1 MIERHSQG
9 HGQAHGHTQG
19 HDHSAHNHARGSL
32 TQRAAIASVSMAS
45 FLLVLKSWAAW
56 QTGSVSMLGSLADTG
71 LDIIASLVTLF
82 SVRLAA
88 QPADGDHRFGHG
100 KAEALAALFQ
110 TAIITVSAFAIGW
123 RGISRFGAAVR
134 PEHPEFGIGV
144 SVVAIATTFALITY
158 QRFVVKKTGSVAIH
172 ADHVHYS
179 SDLLLN
185 ASVIAALVLDS
196 WLHVR
201 GADPLFGVAIAGWL
215 LWHARDVAST
225 AIDQLMDKEWP
236 AEKRERF
243 IAVARS
249 HPELKGI
256 HDMRTRTSG
265 AHDFVQFH
273 VWVDP
278 NMTVLDAHRVMDE
291 VEAQLMAEFPGT
303 EVLIHPD
310 PEGHSD
316 DEHGYKP
323 SETVEHHEH

>member
-1 MIERHSQG
+1 
-9 HGQAHGHTQG
+9 
-19 HDHSAHNHARGSL
+19 
-32 TQRAAIASVSMAS
+32 MAM
-45 FLLVLKSWAAW
+45 FLLGLKGWAAW

-71 LDIIASLVTLF
+71 LDIVASLVTLY

-88 QPADGDHRFGHG
+88 QPADHDHRFGHG

-110 TAIITVSAFAIGW
+110 TGIIIASAIAIGW
-123 RGISRFGAAVR
+123 RGISQFGHDT
-134 PEHPEFGIGV
+134 PPTHPELGIGV
-144 SVVAIATTFALITY
+144 SVVAILTTFALITY
-158 QRFVVKKTGSVAIH
+158 QRSVVKRTGSVAIY

-185 ASVIAALVLDS
+185 ASVIVALVLDS
-196 WLHVR
+196 MLGVR
-201 GADPLFGVAIAGWL
+201 GADPLFGVAIAAWL
-215 LWHARDVAST
+215 IWHAREVASH

-236 AEKRERF
+236 TEKRERF
-243 IAVARS
+243 LAVAHS

-278 NMTVLDAHRVMDE
+278 DMTIAAAHKVMDE
-291 VEAQLMAEFPGT
+291 VEAKLMSEFPGT

-310 PEGHSD
+310 PEGHAAEELGYIPSLET
-316 DEHGYKP
+316 EHQK
-323 SETVEHHEH
+323 